1 MKKNKFIAV
10 TMRVDFFKKRNEI
23 RSSLDNKMLEW
34 IKNIGFHPFLLP
46 SIKHLDLDVILSNL
60 KISGIIISGGN
71 SIKKGSPRYEVEKK
85 LLNYSIKN
93 KIPVLGICHGMQMMS
108 EIEGGKLKKIKN
120 HVNKANYLINLSNNI
135 NYPKTV
141 KCYHNDTIK
150 NLSKNFRILCT
161 CKKGS
166 IEAISHKKL
175 KWLGWMFHPERD
187 KIFNLK
193 LIKIARPFFQGKK
206 I

>member
-1 MKKNKFIAV
+1 
-10 TMRVDFFKKRNEI
+10 
-23 RSSLDNKMLEW
+23 ML
-34 IKNIGFHPFLLP
+34 
-46 SIKHLDLDVILSNL
+46 
-60 KISGIIISGGN
+60 
-71 SIKKGSPRYEVEKK
+71 Y
-85 LLNYSIKN
+85 
-93 KIPVLGICHGMQMMS
+93 
-108 EIEGGKLKKIKN
+108 
-120 HVNKANYLINLSNNI
+120 
-135 NYPKTV
+135 
-141 KCYHNDTIK
+141 NDTIK